1 MRTASK
7 FGAILPKFHQI
18 PAYVAL
24 FREKSLNRYFSPP
37 VVVPKIIPAVTQ
49 IIAGRGATAPLHPP

>member
-7 FGAILPKFHQI
+7 FGAILPNFHQI

-24 FREKSLNRYFSPP
+24 FREKSLKHL
-37 VVVPKIIPAVTQ
+37 KIDDYYIIIVFLLVAV
-49 IIAGRGATAPLHPP
+49 